1 MKLSD
6 YLLKLAPKQNPIRAK
21 RIYNTKLVVLG
32 YKTFDIKNLAKDII
46 NYNDINN
53 IELILNNC
61 EFKIIEELFLYVIVI
76 SYLPF
81 KPFYKYLFKIIPHID
96 SWAVTDMVIY
106 HNYKKELIEL
116 DEIIKKLLVNP
127 NNFAKRTAFIL
138 RMKYYINDN
147 YIDMIIN
154 EIISNEKTDDYYLMM
169 VIAWLMQL
177 IYLKYPEKITW
188 LLFNKLSNKFIIR
201 KTISKIYD
209 SYKVSRDEK
218 TTLKDKLTLFLKGS
232 L

>member
-1 MKLSD
+1 
-6 YLLKLAPKQNPIRAK
+6 
-21 RIYNTKLVVLG
+21 
-32 YKTFDIKNLAKDII
+32 
-46 NYNDINN
+46 
-53 IELILNNC
+53 
-61 EFKIIEELFLYVIVI
+61 
-76 SYLPF
+76 
-81 KPFYKYLFKIIPHID
+81 
-96 SWAVTDMVIY
+96 
-106 HNYKKELIEL
+106 
-116 DEIIKKLLVNP
+116 
-127 NNFAKRTAFIL
+127 
-138 RMKYYINDN
+138 MKYYINDN
-147 YIDMIIN
+147 YIDNIIN

-188 LLFNKLSNKFIIR
+188 LLFHKLSNKFIIR